1 MASGFSGSEG
11 SISAGG
17 EGERLMGLSIFF
29 VSAIDV
35 GVSTEVSASTGTE
48 GSAGT
53 EASADT
59 EASAGTE
66 GSMGTGGST
75 DAGEEVCVSGVFES
89 GLSAIRLSLVVAGA
103 DWGFCCFC
111 GFFAAIRGTCQ
122 FTPLIVP

>member
-17 EGERLMGLSIFF
+17 EGERLMGLSIFL

-53 EASADT
+53 E
-59 EASAGTE
+59 
-66 GSMGTGGST
+66 
-75 DAGEEVCVSGVFES
+75 VQRVRGVQQTRVRRSVFLEF
-89 GLSAIRLSLVVAGA
+89 LKVA
-103 DWGFCCFC
+103 
-111 GFFAAIRGTCQ
+111 
-122 FTPLIVP
+122 